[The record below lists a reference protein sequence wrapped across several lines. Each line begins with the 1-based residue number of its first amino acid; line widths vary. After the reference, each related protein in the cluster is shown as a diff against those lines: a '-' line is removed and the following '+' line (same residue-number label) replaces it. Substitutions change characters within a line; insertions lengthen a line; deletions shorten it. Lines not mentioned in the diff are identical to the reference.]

1 MDTETLP
8 FYFENLS
15 ATDEELVN
23 KNFGRSSSARGLGR
37 VTQTSYS
44 ERGNL
49 NVFSE
54 TEGEKHWAAPVHR
67 QSEVP

>member
-37 VTQTSYS
+37 CDSDFILR
-44 ERGNL
+44 ERKL
-49 NVFSE
+49 ECF
-54 TEGEKHWAAPVHR
+54 
-67 QSEVP
+67 Q

>member
-23 KNFGRSSSARGLGR
+23 KNFGRSSSARGLGMR
-37 VTQTSYS
+37 DSDFI
-44 ERGNL
+44 L
-49 NVFSE
+49 
-54 TEGEKHWAAPVHR
+54 
-67 QSEVP
+67 